1 MWRCPWSEISNYVR
15 AVVRTGEILTTS
27 RGVYRVI
34 MTHYN
39 GSSLGGV
46 VVVIITINAAVDLLR
61 TRKAL
66 NAQSL
71 C

>member
-1 MWRCPWSEISNYVR
+1 
-15 AVVRTGEILTTS
+15 
-27 RGVYRVI
+27 

-39 GSSLGGV
+39 GSPRGGGGVVV
-46 VVVIITINAAVDLLR
+46 VVVIITIIAAAVDLLR